1 MVPETGVYYIALAGH
16 NEFECGL
23 CAVGVVGTDED
34 SVVSVLDFSG
44 ESVFQP
50 GEGHLWKWDANSG
63 ALTLKV
69 GFYFLNGD
77 AVRDDIIILPAGS
90 TVLIAGKAKIVN
102 GIDGGIQTS
111 GGGFPTVWVVLIS
124 SAATPFYLLG
134 FFSCSQRSSE
144 NGAQDEGGRCYS
156 NRKLRCRNTRYDRF
170 YMQQRGLRQFYENCR
185 SP

>member
-50 GEGHLWKWDANSG
+50 REGHLWKWDANSG

-111 GGGFPTVWVVLIS
+111 GGGFPDDLSRYRLIVHCGGCMLNQAEMQS
-124 SAATPFYLLG
+124 RLKKAHEQNIPMSNYGTTIAYIHGILNRTLHV
-134 FFSCSQRSSE
+134 FS
-144 NGAQDEGGRCYS
+144 D
-156 NRKLRCRNTRYDRF
+156 F
-170 YMQQRGLRQFYENCR
+170 
-185 SP
+185 